1 MKLRDVS
8 LNTDLS
14 LIMHID
20 LNSCFATTEQQ
31 ARPLLRDRPV
41 AVVNR
46 RTFHTAIVTASYEA
60 KARGVKMG
68 MKVNEALKIAPDLI
82 VVETDPQKYHFV
94 YKKLLAI
101 MRSYS
106 PNVVMK
112 SIDEG
117 VIDFTDTYETINT
130 GNLEDIGRE
139 IKQRLK
145 DEVGSYMKCNI
156 GIAPNRFLAKT
167 AAGMDKPDGMTRID
181 HTNLY
186 SQFAKLKL
194 TDLTGIA
201 HRNEAK
207 LNAVGVKTPLDFLTL
222 SEDALSQLVFK
233 GKPGRDWYKRL
244 RGYEV
249 DAAPTKMGI
258 VGRQYVLER
267 RDLSREEI
275 LRRLHFLC
283 QSTAEKLRFKN
294 KQARGVIVFA
304 SPRRFTRGWAARH
317 LAVEPFSSTEEI
329 YEKVKALFV
338 NAPASADI
346 RIIGVT
352 CYHLSELGSRQPRIW
367 DIPFDHKEQLSQT
380 IDTINSRY
388 GSHSIQI
395 ADTLG
400 LEKIMKQKIPF
411 GSTRYF
417 EMLGVVE

>member
-1 MKLRDVS
+1 MELRDLPPS
-8 LNTDLS
+8 TALP

-60 KARGVKMG
+60 KNRGVKMG
-68 MKVNEALKIAPDLI
+68 MKVNEALKLAPDLV

-117 VIDFTDTYETINT
+117 VIDFSDTYQTINT
-130 GNLEDIGRE
+130 KNLEEIGRE
-139 IKQRLK
+139 IKQRLR
-145 DEVGSYMKCNI
+145 DEVGEYMKCNV

-167 AAGMDKPDGMTRID
+167 AAGMDKPDGLTRID

-186 SQFAKLKL
+186 KQFAKLEL

-201 HRNEAK
+201 HRNEAR
-207 LNAVGVKTPLDFLTL
+207 LNAIGVKTPLEFLAVDEGT
-222 SEDALSQLVFK
+222 LSQLVFK
-233 GKPGRDWYKRL
+233 GKPGHDWYKRL

-249 DAAPTKMGI
+249 DDAPTKMGI
-258 VGRQYVLER
+258 VGRQYVLENKN
-267 RDLSREEI
+267 LSREEI
-275 LRRLHFLC
+275 LRRIHFLC

-294 KQARGVIVFA
+294 KQARGVVVFA
-304 SPRRFTRGWAARH
+304 SPRRFKRGWAGRV
-317 LAVEPFSSTEEI
+317 LSREPFYTTEEI
-329 YEKVKALFV
+329 YEKVKTLFIS
-338 NAPASADI
+338 APASANI

-352 CYHLSELGSRQPRIW
+352 CYHLSELGTRQPRIW
-367 DIPFDHKEQLSQT
+367 DIPIDSKERLAET
-380 IDTINSRY
+380 VDTINSRY

-417 EMLGVVE
+417 ELL